1 MAEERP
7 SSDSSVSIDAEFG
20 RMVVEQSLAT
30 KEELERCLT
39 LQGTLGQGEAHKDL
53 AQIMVE
59 ANVITKSQM
68 VRLRKAIEESRGQQ
82 IPGYRLLS
90 RLGRGAMAT
99 VFKAKQLS
107 LDRIVAIKVLPR

>member
-7 SSDSSVSIDAEFG
+7 SSSGASIDTEFG

-30 KEELERCLT
+30 KGELERCVNLH
-39 LQGTLGQGEAHKDL
+39 GSVGQGEAHKDL